1 MLLIVYFQSMG
12 WESDEKRYISYS
24 DILIGDY
31 YNNKTFAAQ
40 VSYMN
45 KDPRNKRIMNITQ
58 TVGKYIR
65 EMRANVIVI
74 FGMSINNDQHI
85 IRDVMLGL
93 EELVEENPKIIYC
106 YYDERDK
113 ADFEKQY
120 ESAITFS
127 KEVNRR
133 VREIEVEYIK
143 TQDVLDRYFV
153 N

>member
-1 MLLIVYFQSMG
+1 MNYDHIIENIVNHPIQHIHGEFVEGKKEFVYFQSMG

-74 FGMSINNDQHI
+74 FGMSINNGPAYHKGCNAGI
-85 IRDVMLGL
+85 
-93 EELVEENPKIIYC
+93 
-106 YYDERDK
+106 
-113 ADFEKQY
+113 
-120 ESAITFS
+120 
-127 KEVNRR
+127 
-133 VREIEVEYIK
+133 
-143 TQDVLDRYFV
+143 
-153 N
+153 